1 VRGLRP
7 AEYIYILVLGVMFGV
22 LIGVGI
28 SSETRVLIIRALA
41 LFLIIS
47 MIAYLWTNRHR

>member
-1 VRGLRP
+1 
-7 AEYIYILVLGVMFGV
+7 MFGV

-41 LFLIIS
+41 LFLIVAAA
-47 MIAYLWTNRHR
+47 AYLWANRKR